1 MGKITLHVA
10 QSVNTPHKDD
20 IKDDDDNFNHRR
32 RRRRRRR
39 KRRRM
44 RNSVNTKVVHFYR
57 ESLENLL
64 HLLLQARDICIQ
76 VNFFSPDLMQ
86 VLLDSWKIQAHTIPK
101 IQRQPAQII
110 PKKLGKKS
118 EITAALQTFHT
129 DFLNR
134 CTGD

>member
-10 QSVNTPHKDD
+10 QSVNTLHKGNIKNDD
-20 IKDDDDNFNHRR
+20 GDDDDDDDNFNHRR
-32 RRRRRRR
+32 RRR
-39 KRRRM
+39 K
-44 RNSVNTKVVHFYR
+44 RNSVNTKVVHFYG

-64 HLLLQARDICIQ
+64 HLLLQAWDICIQ
-76 VNFFSPDLMQ
+76 INFFSPDLMQ

-101 IQRQPAQII
+101 IQRKPAQII

-118 EITAALQTFHT
+118 EITAALQIFHT

-134 CTGD
+134 WTGD

>member
-20 IKDDDDNFNHRR
+20 IKDDDDNNFNH
-32 RRRRRRR
+32 RRRR

-44 RNSVNTKVVHFYR
+44 RNSVNTKVVHFYG